1 MANLRVNNVVGF
13 GSTDAGVN
21 FTGPIKLNT
30 QGYMYFPT
38 GFTTDRGRGRA
49 VLFGGNI
56 HPVSPSRT
64 SNIDYVEM
72 RSSGVGVRFGDM
84 AADVAFMGSFS
95 SSTRGISF
103 GGQPASPNGQTDT
116 IEFVTIST
124 EGNATDFG
132 NLDRVRRQLQ
142 GMGHSNQTRGILA
155 GGGGDAPLASNNVIQ
170 FVTIATTGDASD
182 FGDTS
187 TQIDRAS
194 ATGSSTRMLIAGG
207 ATPTVVNTIQYVTI
221 ANTGDTTDFGDLST
235 VRMAMGRASN
245 GVRGV
250 FAGGYTPTA
259 VNTIEF
265 VTIATTGNTTDFG
278 DFSTV
283 KHSTG
288 SANNS
293 IIGIFQG
300 GATPSRSTT
309 IQSITIATTGDAVEY
324 GDCNITDPLFGREGC
339 SDSHGGLE

>member
-1 MANLRVNNVVGF
+1 MAILKVDTISGIGTEGPVFEG
-13 GSTDAGVN
+13 DIE
-21 FTGPIKLNT
+21 FTGQNFLTLPKGDTT
-30 QGYMYFPT
+30 Q
-38 GFTTDRGRGRA
+38 RGRGRA

-124 EGNATDFG
+124 ESNATDFG
-132 NLDRVRRQLQ
+132 NLDRARRQLQ

-155 GGGGDAPLASNNVIQ
+155 GGGGDAPLAPDNVIQ
-170 FVTIATTGDASD
+170 FVTIATTGNASD
-182 FGDTS
+182 FGDVSTS
-187 TQIDRAS
+187 ISRAS

-207 ATPTVVNTIQYVTI
+207 STPTVVNTIQFVTI
-221 ANTGDTTDFGDLST
+221 ATTGNPTDFGDLSAA
-235 VRMAMGRASN
+235 RMAMGRASN

-250 FAGGYTPTA
+250 FAGGYTPSL
-259 VNTIEF
+259 VNIIEF
-265 VTIATTGNTTDFG
+265 VTISTTGNTTDFG
-278 DFSTV
+278 DFSTA
-283 KHSTG
+283 KSSMG

-339 SDSHGGLE
+339 SDSHGGLTE